1 MKTTTILHRVL
12 EPVLRS
18 LPPEAARQIVRA
30 EADEDLQQ
38 RVQEL
43 AGRANEGILT
53 PDEQR
58 EYEAYVDAGDI
69 VATLQAGGPDTGEIV
84 PLFNPRKQTWNDHF
98 AYEGAEIIGLTAT
111 GRVTVE
117 VLNMN
122 EPRRLALRQELL
134 ENGELD

>member
-43 AGRANEGILT
+43 AGRANEGTLT

-69 VATLQAGGPDTGEIV
+69 VATLQAV
-84 PLFNPRKQTWNDHF
+84 ARK
-98 AYEGAEIIGLTAT
+98 
-111 GRVTVE
+111 
-117 VLNMN
+117 
-122 EPRRLALRQELL
+122 LL

>member
-1 MKTTTILHRVL
+1 MNTTAILHRVL

-43 AGRANEGILT
+43 AGRANEGTLT
-53 PDEQR
+53 SDEQR

-69 VATLQAGGPDTGEIV
+69 VATLQAV
-84 PLFNPRKQTWNDHF
+84 ARKT
-98 AYEGAEIIGLTAT
+98 
-111 GRVTVE
+111 
-117 VLNMN
+117 
-122 EPRRLALRQELL
+122 
-134 ENGELD
+134 

>member
-1 MKTTTILHRVL
+1 METTTILHRVL

-30 EADEDLQQ
+30 EADEELQQ

-43 AGRANEGILT
+43 AGRANEGTLT

-69 VATLQAGGPDTGEIV
+69 VATLQAV
-84 PLFNPRKQTWNDHF
+84 ARKTLQ
-98 AYEGAEIIGLTAT
+98 AVAG
-111 GRVTVE
+111 
-117 VLNMN
+117 
-122 EPRRLALRQELL
+122 
-134 ENGELD
+134 

>member
-1 MKTTTILHRVL
+1 M
-12 EPVLRS
+12 LRS

-43 AGRANEGILT
+43 AGRANEGTLT

-69 VATLQAGGPDTGEIV
+69 VATLQAV
-84 PLFNPRKQTWNDHF
+84 ARKTLQ
-98 AYEGAEIIGLTAT
+98 AVAG
-111 GRVTVE
+111 
-117 VLNMN
+117 
-122 EPRRLALRQELL
+122 
-134 ENGELD
+134 